1 MFQSPEK
8 YDAQTPGNDRRP
20 VGERKEQSAPMRYR
34 KPCGGSLTGSMGDHS
49 RFRLARAVWLAAL
62 AAVGGVCGAA
72 DQVWAQ
78 TPASAPKTML
88 VVPPAP
94 LLPATLGKLKRV
106 AEGDAGD
113 GLGQLD
119 AGDTGVLTEDG
130 LKRFARSEYVDG
142 AQHGTVTVY
151 KFGDVSGAVA
161 AFDYFR
167 RPWPLGAAKVGDESA
182 PGSGDEI
189 VFRSGL
195 NVVRESF
202 NLHGE
207 HVGSLLGEL
216 IEHLPKAT
224 GTTALAPL
232 LPSMLPAKGL
242 EADSVRYALGPAG
255 YQAMGG
261 VLPPGIVGFDKS
273 AETVMAKYKGEG
285 ALTLLLYPTP
295 QIAGEH
301 GRSVEAEL
309 GHDAAAGTVKVRR
322 EGPLVL
328 LTTGAWKPA
337 EAQTMVDGIHLHS
350 EVSFDKPM
358 PLEFHAEVQKTFSLL
373 TSIAIFCG
381 IGALAALVLGLF
393 FGGGR
398 ALIRVM
404 QGKPAAS
411 EPEFLRIDLRGPAN
425 HELRDGP
432 KA

>member
-1 MFQSPEK
+1 
-8 YDAQTPGNDRRP
+8 
-20 VGERKEQSAPMRYR
+20 
-34 KPCGGSLTGSMGDHS
+34 
-49 RFRLARAVWLAAL
+49 
-62 AAVGGVCGAA
+62 
-72 DQVWAQ
+72 
-78 TPASAPKTML
+78 ML

-106 AEGDAGD
+106 ADGDAGD
-113 GLGQLD
+113 GLGQVD
-119 AGDTGVLTEDG
+119 ARDAAVLTEDG
-130 LKRFARSEYVDG
+130 LKRFARSEYEDG
-142 AQHGTVTVY
+142 PQRGTVTAY
-151 KFGDVSGAVA
+151 KFGDASGAVA
-161 AFDYFR
+161 AYDYFR
-167 RPWPLGAAKVGDESA
+167 K
-182 PGSGDEI
+182 PGMGPFSEKLADQVAYGGNDI
-189 VFRSGL
+189 LFRSGA
-195 NVVRESF
+195 NVVRANI
-202 NLHGE
+202 NLH
-207 HVGSLLGEL
+207 HDAVRVLTGEL

-224 GTTALAPL
+224 GTAALAPL
-232 LPSMLPAKGL
+232 LPTMLPAKGL

-255 YQAMGG
+255 YQATGG

-273 AETVMAKYKGEG
+273 AETVTAKYRGG
-285 ALTLLLYPTP
+285 GILTLLLYPTP

-301 GRSVEAEL
+301 GRAVEAEL
-309 GHDAAAGTVKVRR
+309 GHDAAAGTVKLRR

-337 EAQTMVDGIHLHS
+337 EAQAMVDGIHLHS

-411 EPEFLRIDLRGPAN
+411 EPEFLRIDLRGPSSN
-425 HELRDGP
+425 EIRGGP